1 MRKSLVLPGLFF
13 YRFAHFFAKKS
24 FVAVAIEQIL

>member
-1 MRKSLVLPGLFF
+1 MGKALVLLGLFF

-24 FVAVAIEQIL
+24 FVTVAIEQML